1 MKGRTKFLM
10 SLALILV
17 IGMALPLAAQAPT
30 GKFQGSAD
38 ETYYMCVFV
47 SGVDYW
53 FSVYETMK
61 DAGRQLGVKTVYS
74 GTPEY
79 DVNKQ
84 LAVFEQIIAKKPK
97 GIFLSPMNSDAFVD
111 PINRAVKQGIAVVT
125 FASDSPN
132 SLRQAYITADD
143 VRGGG
148 RAADIVAKAI
158 GNKGAIMTIENP
170 GQDNHMRYIQGFLDQ
185 VAGKYKSIKVV
196 TRLSGL
202 QDVNKAYNGVMAA
215 AQAHPELRAVIMP
228 DGPDGLGA
236 AKAAKE
242 LNATRK
248 ADEKIIVFCR
258 DTNPELLEMIRAGDV
273 YGAMQP
279 SQGMQGYFGML
290 ALFAAA
296 HPQLVDPMNDY
307 QLRKENP
314 VDIPFIDNGYT
325 MINSG
330 NVDYYDTTKYIKKRG
345 SKGINE

>member
-1 MKGRTKFLM
+1 MKGFAKYVVA
-10 SLALILV
+10 LALIAC
-17 IGMALPLAAQAPT
+17 ISLPLGAEARDN
-30 GKFQGSAD
+30 KFQGSSD

-97 GIFLSPMNSDAFVD
+97 GIFLSPMNSDAFID
-111 PINRAVKQGIAVVT
+111 PINRAVAQGIAVVT

-148 RAADIVAKAI
+148 RAA
-158 GNKGAIMTIENP
+158 GIMTIENP
-170 GQDNHMRYIQGFLDQ
+170 GQDNHMRYIQGFIDQ
-185 VAGKYKSIKVV
+185 IAGKYKSIKVA

-215 AQAHPELRAVIMP
+215 FQAHPEIRAIIMP
-228 DGPDGLGA
+228 DGNSGLGA

-242 LNATRK
+242 LNKSRK
-248 ADEKIIVFCR
+248 ADEKILVFCR

-307 QLRKENP
+307 SLRKANP

>member
-1 MKGRTKFLM
+1 
-10 SLALILV
+10 V
-17 IGMALPLAAQAPT
+17 
-30 GKFQGSAD
+30 
-38 ETYYMCVFV
+38 YYMCVFV

-61 DAGRQLGVKTVYS
+61 DAGAQLGVKTVYS

-84 LAVFEQIIAKKPK
+84 LAVFEQMIAKKPK
-97 GIFLSPMNSDAFVD
+97 GILLSPMNSDAFVD
-111 PINRAVKQGIAVVT
+111 PINRAVAQGIAVVT

-143 VRGGG
+143 IRGGN

-158 GNKGAIMTIENP
+158 GNKGSIMTIENP
-170 GQDNHMRYIQGFLDQ
+170 GQDNHMRYIQGFLEQ
-185 VAGKYKSIKVV
+185 IAAKYKDIKVT

-242 LNATRK
+242 LNKTRK
-248 ADEKIIVFCR
+248 PDEKIIVFCR

-296 HPQLVDPMNDY
+296 HPSMVDPMNDY
-307 QLRKENP
+307 SLRKANP